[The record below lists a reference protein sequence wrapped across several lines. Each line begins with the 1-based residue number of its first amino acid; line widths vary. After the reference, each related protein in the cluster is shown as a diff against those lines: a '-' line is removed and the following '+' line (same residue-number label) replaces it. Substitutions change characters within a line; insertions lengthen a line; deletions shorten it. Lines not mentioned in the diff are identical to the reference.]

1 MKLSIIVAASENNVI
16 GKDNQLL
23 WRLPDDLKFFK
34 AVTTG
39 KPIIMGRKTFESI
52 GGALP
57 NRLNVVLSSDSNYKV
72 PNEVMLFSS
81 AQHVIEFLEKSYD
94 EAMVI
99 GGQQIYNLFM
109 PFAQKLYL
117 TRVHVEIE
125 GDTFF
130 TFDQQEWVAVKEE
143 FHPADEKHALAFTFI
158 EYVRKDF

>member
-57 NRLNVVLSSDSNYKV
+57 NRLNVVLSSDLNYKV

-81 AQHVIEFLEKSYD
+81 AQHVVEFLEKSYD

-130 TFDQQEWVAVKEE
+130 TFDQQEWVPIREE
-143 FHPADEKHALAFTFI
+143 FHPSDERHAFAFTFI
-158 EYVRKDF
+158 EYVRKDA